1 MKNISKILAVLPI
14 LAASSAFAESYVY
27 MQTAS
32 SGHTAYNNGS
42 WYKASDVLGA
52 DGKIDTS
59 LIPNVGRAGIAKP
72 TINDDVFFGSYVG
85 SASG

>member
-42 WYKASDVLGA
+42 
-52 DGKIDTS
+52 
-59 LIPNVGRAGIAKP
+59 
-72 TINDDVFFGSYVG
+72 
-85 SASG
+85 